1 MIIYSCDGVVAEV
14 HPPERGVIY
23 GVCAGFGA
31 RRAVAGVR
39 AADGGAVAARCA
51 EKLRACVCYV
61 VRLGGI
67 AIVNSRPFLS
77 CLRAYTETGHNVDI
91 PQRNLRSVRFGG
103 ISSARSSG

>member
-1 MIIYSCDGVVAEV
+1 MIIYSCDGVVTEV

-61 VRLGGI
+61 IRLGGI
-67 AIVNSRPFLS
+67 AIVNSRPFYFIRELTPI
-77 CLRAYTETGHNVDI
+77 RGT
-91 PQRNLRSVRFGG
+91 
-103 ISSARSSG
+103 